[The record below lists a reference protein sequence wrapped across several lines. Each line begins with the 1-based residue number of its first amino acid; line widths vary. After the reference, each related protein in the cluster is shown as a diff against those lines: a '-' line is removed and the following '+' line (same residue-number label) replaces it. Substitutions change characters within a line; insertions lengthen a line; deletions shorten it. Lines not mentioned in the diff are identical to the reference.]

1 VIMEYQTTRQGLR
14 DLDNPIRYR
23 GPSVN
28 VGSGER
34 ALSTLGGAAIA
45 GFALGKGG
53 FWEILLGAA
62 AGTALAYRGLT
73 GHCSGYSA
81 AGINH
86 ARRR

>member
-1 VIMEYQTTRQGLR
+1 MEYQLTRQGVR
-14 DLDNPIRYR
+14 DLNNPVRHQYS
-23 GPSVN
+23 SVN

-34 ALSTLGGAAIA
+34 ALSTLGGAMIA